1 MLYNGIC
8 WRHNLEDKSIGK
20 FIATL
25 RKECGMTQKELG
37 DKLFVSDKTISRWE
51 RGDCSPEISLLPA
64 IAEVFSVT
72 TDELLRGERIV
83 VDNNSVM
90 GAENNQVNAAQKE
103 KKTNFFSSNK
113 TLFIRVLAI
122 CGTIAI
128 LLAVGLILLSVV
140 KFTATDSYDSFNV
153 LKSALE
159 SDYDQWLKE
168 NYGSDVSAIEQAN
181 KDKMCKDTMYIPNL
195 PKEEQYVEYYYHKDH
210 YVSIR
215 GTIGED
221 GKIVYIAV
229 RIAEKEV
236 GIAEIVLWSIF
247 GANIASAVVVC
258 LVMAN
263 KKSKALDAEPSAVS
277 GAEKE

>member
-1 MLYNGIC
+1 M
-8 WRHNLEDKSIGK
+8 EDKSIGK

-64 IAEVFSVT
+64 IAEVFGVT

-90 GAENNQVNAAQKE
+90 GVENNQVNAAQKE
-103 KKTNFFSSNK
+103 KKPNFFSLNK
-113 TLFIRVLAI
+113 TLFIKVLAI

-140 KFTATDSYDSFNV
+140 KFTATDSYDSFNA

-159 SDYDQWLKE
+159 SDYDQWVKE
-168 NYGSDVSAIEQAN
+168 NYGSDASAIEQAN

-215 GTIGED
+215 GTIGEG
-221 GKIVYIAV
+221 GKPVYIAV
-229 RIAEKEV
+229 RIVEKEV

-258 LVMAN
+258 LVMSN
-263 KKSKALDAEPSAVS
+263 KKSKTLDAESSAVS